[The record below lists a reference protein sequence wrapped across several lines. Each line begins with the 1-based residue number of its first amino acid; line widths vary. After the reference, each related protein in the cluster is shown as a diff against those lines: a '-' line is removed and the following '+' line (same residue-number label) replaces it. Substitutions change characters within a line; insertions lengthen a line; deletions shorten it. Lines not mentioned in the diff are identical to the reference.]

1 MKKLEQL
8 SKKQLIELIVSVRPK
23 AEAYDRVC
31 ESLSIKDNLLK
42 EFERIKNKKRIL
54 IDFVNWYREDDMSTF
69 TPEHLAEWFLK
80 TQSNITIK
88 TDAGGDLTEIGR
100 NAQLNV

>member
-23 AEAYDRVC
+23 ADAYDRVC
-31 ESLSIKDNLLK
+31 VSLGVKNNLLK
-42 EFERIKNKKRIL
+42 EFERIKNKKSTL
-54 IDFVNWYREDDMSTF
+54 IDFVNWYREDDMSKF

-80 TQSNITIK
+80 THGK
-88 TDAGGDLTEIGR
+88 TLQKQESVGHRSLEK
-100 NAQLNV
+100 